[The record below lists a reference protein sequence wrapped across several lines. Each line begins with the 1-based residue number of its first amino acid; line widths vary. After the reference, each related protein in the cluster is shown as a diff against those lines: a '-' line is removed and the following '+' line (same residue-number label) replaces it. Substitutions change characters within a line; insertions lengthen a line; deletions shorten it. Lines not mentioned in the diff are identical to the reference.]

1 MCCFSLSGEPAS
13 HRRRD
18 HRTPRP
24 ELDATDSSER
34 HHGALG
40 LSASL
45 PLRFA
50 RSRSEVC
57 ARNADSATNRPAML
71 ILALRRPTDH
81 QDERYWSSYAG
92 SLQTVSSQCSSRACR
107 ESMPTT
113 AVLVCADSGDVA
125 VLARTAW
132 SVLFCRKHTR
142 PRTLDWSTC
151 CRWWCIEVVARPPG
165 HAGRKRE
172 PAVRV
177 LETKAAFAV
186 PSRVRR
192 TC

>member
-1 MCCFSLSGEPAS
+1 MAV
-13 HRRRD
+13 RRCPT
-18 HRTPRP
+18 HSYGTRTAVQTAHCRCRRP
-24 ELDATDSSER
+24 LTY
-34 HHGALG
+34 
-40 LSASL
+40 
-45 PLRFA
+45 
-50 RSRSEVC
+50 

-107 ESMPTT
+107 ESMLTT

-186 PSRVRR
+186 AEPSSKNLLNTNNTRSCTRR
-192 TC
+192 SGFFSRRSSPLT